1 MALIN
6 GSLINDTLVNPLA
19 SDAAFRVPEAARVL
33 TPALIID
40 RDRVQHNIA
49 TTLHLLAGDTNRWRP
64 HVKTAKLGYV
74 MRMLADAGVQQFKCS
89 TSLELSVACQAG
101 AHDVLVAY
109 PLIGANAARVRQIAE
124 QHRSVAISVLIE
136 NESQIAQWRGTPVS
150 LFVDVNPGMN
160 RTGVPDDHADAILR
174 LCQSVIASGLRFR
187 GLHYYDG
194 HLSKY
199 AIAERCEKAHQGYGR
214 LMHIVDTLATHGLEV
229 PEVITAGTPAFP
241 CSLSFP
247 QFSNAPFV
255 HRVSPGTVVY
265 CDTTSLAQL
274 PPEYG
279 YLPAAVV
286 MTRVVSHPA
295 PGMITCDAGHK
306 TVSADAGVPTCV
318 VLGHP
323 ALEPL
328 TPSEEHLP
336 MRVNPSPPKPR
347 DPQPSLP
354 TPGTPPSQLAK
365 TGQAGNPGPGALG
378 PGTPRANGAPV
389 PAIGDLLFLV
399 PRHVCPTVNNFDDAV
414 IVSGGNLVA
423 VEPVS
428 ARGRE
433 HPIQI

>member
-1 MALIN
+1 MAT
-6 GSLINDTLVNPLA
+6 DTLIKPLA
-19 SDAAFRVPEAARVL
+19 SDADFRLAEAARLL
-33 TPALIID
+33 TPALLID
-40 RDRVQHNIA
+40 RGRVQHNIA
-49 TTLHLLAGDTNRWRP
+49 ATLHLFGGDANRWRP
-64 HVKTAKLGYV
+64 HVKTAKLGYI
-74 MRMLADAGVQQFKCS
+74 MRMLVDSGVRQVKCA

-101 AHDVLVAY
+101 ARDVLVAY
-109 PLIGANAARVRQIAE
+109 PLVGANAARVRQIAE
-124 QHRSVAISVLIE
+124 QNRGVSVSVLVE
-136 NESQIAQWRGTPVS
+136 NESQLAQWRGTPLG

-160 RTGVPDDHADAILR
+160 RTGVPDYHTETIVR
-174 LCQSVIASGLRFR
+174 LIQSIAASGARFG

-199 AIAERCEKAHQGYGR
+199 AFGERCAQAHPGYER
-214 LMHIVDTLATHGLEV
+214 LMQIVDALAALGIAV

-247 QFSNAPFV
+247 RFSKGPFV

-265 CDTTSLAQL
+265 CDATSLAQL

-279 YLPAAVV
+279 YLPAAAV
-286 MTRVVSHPA
+286 MTRVISHPA

-323 ALEPL
+323 ELEPL

-336 MRVNPSPPKPR
+336 MRVA
-347 DPQPSLP
+347 D
-354 TPGTPPSQLAK
+354 G
-365 TGQAGNPGPGALG
+365 GPI
-378 PGTPRANGAPV
+378 
-389 PAIGDLLFLV
+389 PAIGELLYLV

-414 IVSGGNLVA
+414 IIGDGTLIA

-433 HPIQI
+433 RPINL

>member
-1 MALIN
+1 MAVN
-6 GSLINDTLVNPLA
+6 TLTKPLA
-19 SDAAFRVPEAARVL
+19 SDATFRVAEAARVL
-33 TPALIID
+33 TPALLID

-49 TTLHLLAGDTNRWRP
+49 TTLDLLGGDANRWRP

-74 MRMLADAGVQQFKCS
+74 MRMLVDAGVRQFKCA

-101 AHDVLVAY
+101 ADDVLVAY

-124 QHRSVAISVLIE
+124 RQQSVGISVLVE
-136 NESQIAQWRGTPVS
+136 HESQIAQWQGTSVS

-160 RTGVPDDHADAILR
+160 RTGVPEGDTKTILS
-174 LCQSVIASGLRFR
+174 LAQSIASSGLQFR

-199 AIAERCEKAHQGYGR
+199 GIAERSTQAHGGYER
-214 LMHIVDTLATHGLEV
+214 LINIVDTLATLGIEV

-247 QFSNAPFV
+247 RFSNARFI

-265 CDTTSLAQL
+265 CDATSLAQL
-274 PPEYG
+274 PEFA
-279 YLPAAVV
+279 YLPAVVV

-306 TVSADAGVPTCV
+306 TVSADAGVPTCI

-323 ALEPL
+323 ALGPL
-328 TPSEEHLP
+328 APSEEHLP
-336 MRVNPSPPKPR
+336 MRVA
-347 DPQPSLP
+347 DGATLP
-354 TPGTPPSQLAK
+354 G
-365 TGQAGNPGPGALG
+365 
-378 PGTPRANGAPV
+378 
-389 PAIGDLLFLV
+389 IGELLYLV
-399 PRHVCPTVNNFDDAV
+399 PRHVCPSVNNFDDAL
-414 IVSGGNLVA
+414 ILSGGNLIA

-433 HPIQI
+433 RPIQI

>member
-1 MALIN
+1 MAV
-6 GSLINDTLVNPLA
+6 DTVIKPA

-33 TPALIID
+33 TPALLID

-49 TTLHLLAGDTNRWRP
+49 TTLRLLGGDANRWRP

-74 MRMLADAGVQQFKCS
+74 MRMLVEAGIHQFKCA

-101 AHDVLVAY
+101 AQDVLVAY
-109 PLIGANAARVRQIAE
+109 PLTGANASRVREIAE
-124 QHRSVAISVLIE
+124 QHHGIEISVLVE
-136 NESQIAQWRGTPVS
+136 DESQLAQWHESSVS
-150 LFVDVNPGMN
+150 VFLDVNPGMN
-160 RTGVPDDHADAILR
+160 RTGVPESQADAILR
-174 LCQSVIASGLRFR
+174 LSESIASSLGGLKFR

-199 AIAERCEKAHQGYGR
+199 VIAERCKQAHLGYER
-214 LMHIVDTLATHGLEV
+214 LMHIVDTLATHGIEV

-241 CSLSFP
+241 CSLSFAR
-247 QFSNAPFV
+247 FAKAPFL

-265 CDTTSLAQL
+265 CDATSLAQL
-274 PPEYG
+274 PPEYE

-295 PGMITCDAGHK
+295 PGIITCDAGHK
-306 TVSADAGVPTCV
+306 TVSADAGIPTCV

-323 ALEPL
+323 ELEPL
-328 TPSEEHLP
+328 APSEEHLP
-336 MRVNPSPPKPR
+336 MR
-347 DPQPSLP
+347 
-354 TPGTPPSQLAK
+354 LAD
-365 TGQAGNPGPGALG
+365 GA
-378 PGTPRANGAPV
+378 AA
-389 PAIGDLLFLV
+389 PAIGELLYLV

-414 IVSGGNLVA
+414 IVRDRNLVA

-433 HPIQI
+433 RPIQLWHK

>member
-1 MALIN
+1 MAI
-6 GSLINDTLVNPLA
+6 DTLTEPFA
-19 SDAAFRVPEAARVL
+19 SHAAFRVAEAERVL
-33 TPALIID
+33 TPVLLID

-49 TTLHLLAGDTNRWRP
+49 TTLHLLGGDTNRWRP
-64 HVKTAKLGYV
+64 HVKTAKLGYI
-74 MRMLADAGVQQFKCS
+74 MRMLVDAGVQQFKCA

-101 AHDVLVAY
+101 AQDVLVAY
-109 PLIGANAARVRQIAE
+109 PLIGANAARVRQIVE
-124 QHRSVAISVLIE
+124 QHRSVAISVLVE
-136 NESQIAQWRGTPVS
+136 NESQVAQWRGTSVS

-160 RTGVPDDHADAILR
+160 RTGVPEDHADDILR
-174 LCQSVIASGLRFR
+174 LSQSIVSSRLRFR

-199 AIAERCEKAHQGYGR
+199 GIAERCKQAHLGYGR
-214 LMHIVDTLATHGLEV
+214 LMHIVDTLATHAIEV
-229 PEVITAGTPAFP
+229 TEVITAGTPAFP
-241 CSLSFP
+241 CSLSFTR
-247 QFSNAPFV
+247 FSNTSFV

-265 CDTTSLAQL
+265 CDTTSLTQL

-279 YLPAAVV
+279 YLPAAVI

-328 TPSEEHLP
+328 APSEEHLP
-336 MRVNPSPPKPR
+336 MRVA
-347 DPQPSLP
+347 D
-354 TPGTPPSQLAK
+354 GTL
-365 TGQAGNPGPGALG
+365 
-378 PGTPRANGAPV
+378 V
-389 PAIGDLLFLV
+389 PAIGELLFLV

-414 IVSGGNLVA
+414 IVSGGNLIK

-433 HPIQI
+433 QPIQI

>member
-1 MALIN
+1 MKHMATA
-6 GSLINDTLVNPLA
+6 SLINPLTSDT
-19 SDAAFRVPEAARVL
+19 AFRVAEAARLL
-33 TPALIID
+33 TPALLVD
-40 RDRVQHNIA
+40 RERVQHNIA
-49 TTLHLLAGDTNRWRP
+49 TTLRLLGGDANRWRP

-74 MRMLADAGVQQFKCS
+74 MHMMVDAGIRQVKCA

-101 AHDVLVAY
+101 AQDVLVAY
-109 PLIGANAARVRQIAE
+109 PLIGANAARVRRIAE
-124 QHRSVAISVLIE
+124 ENRGVAVSVLVE
-136 NESQIAQWRGTPVS
+136 DESQIAQWRGTPLG

-160 RTGVPDDHADAILR
+160 RTGVPEDQTEAILR
-174 LCQSVIASGLRFR
+174 LTQAIVASGVRFY

-199 AIAERCEKAHQGYGR
+199 GFAGRCAQAHPGYER
-214 LMHIVDTLATHGLEV
+214 LMHIVDTLAKVGIEV

-241 CSLSFP
+241 CSLSFRE
-247 QFSNAPFV
+247 FSNAPFV

-265 CDTTSLAQL
+265 CDATSLSQL

-279 YLPAAVV
+279 YLPAAAV

-295 PGMITCDAGHK
+295 QGMITCDAGHK

-323 ALEPL
+323 EVEPL

-336 MRVNPSPPKPR
+336 MRVA
-347 DPQPSLP
+347 D
-354 TPGTPPSQLAK
+354 
-365 TGQAGNPGPGALG
+365 
-378 PGTPRANGAPV
+378 GAPV
-389 PAIGDLLFLV
+389 PAIGELLYLI

-414 IVSGGNLVA
+414 IVRGGTLIA

-433 HPIQI
+433 RPLHP